1 MPTIEID
8 LVGKR
13 LKLSTRS
20 RYGLRLMIALA
31 RSRGS
36 GPRLLKEI
44 ADTENLSEKYLGQ
57 LVIPL
62 KSAGYIR
69 AVRGAKGGYEISR
82 DPALVSPLEIIH
94 LLEGD
99 LFTEEHLE
107 PGSPG
112 SLKVTTKLWESLR
125 DSFSQIL
132 SSVTLADLAREAEA
146 LESQSAMYII

>member
-1 MPTIEID
+1 
-8 LVGKR
+8 
-13 LKLSTRS
+13 
-20 RYGLRLMIALA
+20 MIALA
-31 RSRGS
+31 RSYGS

-69 AVRGAKGGYEISR
+69 AVRGAKGGYEIAR
-82 DPALVSPLEIIH
+82 DPSGLRPLEIIH

-99 LFTEEHLE
+99 LFTEEVLD

-112 SLKVTTKLWESLR
+112 SLKVTTMLWVRLR
-125 DSFSQIL
+125 ESFSQIL
-132 SSVTLADLAREAEA
+132 SSVTLADLARDAEA
-146 LESQSAMYII
+146 FESKAPMYII